1 MSARLVLLRHGQA
14 SALSGDY
21 DQLSELGREQ
31 ARRLGPWLARWA
43 REPAHVLVGPRRRH
57 RETWEEAVAT
67 ATADGARW
75 PDPEHVED
83 LDEHHGIQLVHKV
96 GGELASR
103 PDEIGD
109 LARAAFAPSSDP
121 TRQWLRLFRVL
132 LLAWARGE
140 IGHDEIEPWSAFRAR
155 VARVIDSAR
164 EREGT
169 ILAFTSGGAIG
180 AAVGQVLALDGAA
193 GGEARTLDLCW
204 AVRNASITEI
214 HFRTSGATLMTF
226 NGTAHLDRE
235 DLVTSV

>member
-1 MSARLVLLRHGQA
+1 MSARLVLVRHGQA

-57 RETWEEAVAT
+57 RETWEDSLAT
-67 ATADGARW
+67 ASAEGARW
-75 PDPEHVED
+75 PEPEHAPD
-83 LDEHHGIQLVHKV
+83 LDEHHGIQLVHKL
-96 GGELASR
+96 GSELASR

-109 LARAAFAPSSDP
+109 LARAAFAPTGDP

-140 IGHDEIEPWSAFRAR
+140 IGHDEIEPWSAFRSR
-155 VARVIDSAR
+155 VARMIESAR

-180 AAVGQVLALDGAA
+180 AAVGQVLGLD
-193 GGEARTLDLCW
+193 EARTLDLCW
-204 AVRNASITEI
+204 AVRNASITEV
-214 HFRTSGATLMTF
+214 HFRKSGATLMTF